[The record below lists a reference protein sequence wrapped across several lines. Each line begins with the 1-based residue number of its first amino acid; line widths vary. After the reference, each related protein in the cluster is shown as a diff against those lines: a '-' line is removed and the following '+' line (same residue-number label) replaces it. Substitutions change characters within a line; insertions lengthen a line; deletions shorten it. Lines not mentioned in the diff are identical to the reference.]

1 MKIAY
6 VVAGNPYDR
15 HSWSGTNYYV
25 RSSLEKQGN
34 DVYCIYGLKP
44 RYTIVSLA
52 KKIIAK
58 LIGKDYKQKRCK
70 QTSFQWANYIKK
82 NLQKDTDAIFS
93 LGTVQVACLETK
105 IPVFIY
111 VDGIFEQMRTFYG
124 YGNLSNRSIKDANEI
139 EQLALDRCYKIISCS
154 IETGECIKNNYT
166 ISPGRLEI
174 VPLGANLDIKPA
186 RSEVY
191 TAIEKRDA
199 DVCHLLFVGV
209 TWQRKGADI
218 VLETTRILHD
228 RGIKVVLH
236 MCGLR
241 EIPVEL
247 PKYVVNHGFLRKS
260 NEKEF
265 EVLKSLYLTSHFLF
279 VPSRAEAYGL
289 VFCEAS
295 AFGLPSISHK
305 VGGLTTIVE
314 EGQNGQLF
322 EIGTPPDV
330 FADYIEKMFMDKDEY
345 MKLCKNSYKRYENFL
360 NWDAAGKRLTELIE
374 QSQRML

>member
-1 MKIAY
+1 M
-6 VVAGNPYDR
+6 
-15 HSWSGTNYYV
+15 
-25 RSSLEKQGN
+25 
-34 DVYCIYGLKP
+34 
-44 RYTIVSLA
+44 
-52 KKIIAK
+52 
-58 LIGKDYKQKRCK
+58 
-70 QTSFQWANYIKK
+70 
-82 NLQKDTDAIFS
+82 
-93 LGTVQVACLETK
+93 ACLETK

-166 ISPGRLEI
+166 IPPGRLEI

-247 PKYVVNHGFLRKS
+247 PKYVVNHGFCGSQTKW
-260 NEKEF
+260 N
-265 EVLKSLYLTSHFLF
+265 LKF
-279 VPSRAEAYGL
+279 
-289 VFCEAS
+289 
-295 AFGLPSISHK
+295 
-305 VGGLTTIVE
+305 
-314 EGQNGQLF
+314 
-322 EIGTPPDV
+322 
-330 FADYIEKMFMDKDEY
+330 
-345 MKLCKNSYKRYENFL
+345 
-360 NWDAAGKRLTELIE
+360 
-374 QSQRML
+374 